1 MVSHS
6 HLWNHKLVQF
16 LHHPI
21 TQCSQQSRH
30 FMDIYR
36 IKCHW
41 MTTLLAP
48 SQFTITLKSARPH
61 TQALQQPQMLCRS
74 CCSHLEVNQTQ
85 SSKDAKTKS
94 FKAVSSLF
102 ILQFQKNFLFFK
114 VQDQPHLLLITEKL
128 REQNTPWNVASW
140 LYHRLYHMI
149 ICHRI
154 FMPTPWNIHLPACSW
169 SSQYTL
175 IVLYKFS

>member
-1 MVSHS
+1 MALVQDSPS
-6 HLWNHKLVQF
+6 GVLIYPKPEILDGTRYRTATCEIIKLVQF

-30 FMDIYR
+30 FIDIYR
-36 IKCHW
+36 IEYHQ

-61 TQALQQPQMLCRS
+61 TQALQQPQTLCRS

-102 ILQFQKNFLFFK
+102 ILKFQKNFLFFK
-114 VQDQPHLLLITEKL
+114 VQDQPHLLLVTEKL
-128 REQNTPWNVASW
+128 RE
-140 LYHRLYHMI
+140 
-149 ICHRI
+149 
-154 FMPTPWNIHLPACSW
+154 
-169 SSQYTL
+169 
-175 IVLYKFS
+175 